1 MELGLDNVSLRD
13 GVRVGKWGL
22 GLGLD
27 KVSIRSQLGLG

>member
-13 GVRVGKWGL
+13 GVRVGKWEL

-27 KVSIRSQLGLG
+27 KVSS